1 MYKYLSF
8 PDEEIVSGMLC
19 STDLI
24 QCDNRKSKW
33 KIPKKQTR
41 GLENARWRE
50 VTCERG
56 FVPVFSALSEKR
68 GSQLRL
74 NTEATR

>member
-8 PDEEIVSGMLC
+8 PDEEIVSGMLY
-19 STDLI
+19 STDLN

-56 FVPVFSALSEKR
+56 FVPGHKIKTTGDGKGRILI
-68 GSQLRL
+68 
-74 NTEATR
+74 

>member
-8 PDEEIVSGMLC
+8 SVEEIVSGMLR
-19 STDLI
+19 STD
-24 QCDNRKSKW
+24 QCDSRKSKW

-41 GLENARWRE
+41 GLEIATWRE

-74 NTEATR
+74 NTDATR

>member
-8 PDEEIVSGMLC
+8 PDEEIVSGMLR
-19 STDLI
+19 STD
-24 QCDNRKSKW
+24 QCDSRKSKW

-41 GLENARWRE
+41 GLEIATWRE

>member
-8 PDEEIVSGMLC
+8 SVEEIVSGMLL
-19 STDLI
+19 STDLN
-24 QCDNRKSKW
+24 QCDSRKSKW

-41 GLENARWRE
+41 GLEIARWRE

>member
-8 PDEEIVSGMLC
+8 SVKEIVSGMLR
-19 STDLI
+19 STD
-24 QCDNRKSKW
+24 QCDSRKSKW

>member
-8 PDEEIVSGMLC
+8 PDEEIVSGMLY
-19 STDLI
+19 STDLN

-41 GLENARWRE
+41 GLEMQDGGKSLANEASSQCFPHFRKSAE
-50 VTCERG
+50 VNC
-56 FVPVFSALSEKR
+56 V
-68 GSQLRL
+68 
-74 NTEATR
+74 